1 MVKSL
6 LGCCS
11 ATRWAE
17 RLAGRRPFVSISALV
32 ESSDSCWGEM
42 REQDLLEAFD
52 GHPKIGDPD
61 SLKKKYAAT
70 KELATNEQSAVQYAS
85 DETIDELAA
94 CNQAYLEKFG
104 FIFIICATGKS
115 ADEMLVSIKNRIS
128 NTRERELRLAAEEQ
142 RKITNL
148 RLNKLLDHQ

>member
-1 MVKSL
+1 
-6 LGCCS
+6 
-11 ATRWAE
+11 
-17 RLAGRRPFVSISALV
+17 
-32 ESSDSCWGEM
+32 M

-70 KELATNEQSAVQYAS
+70 KKLATSEQSAVQYAS

-94 CNQAYLEKFG
+94 CNQAYLDKFG
-104 FIFIICATGKS
+104 FIFIICASGKS

-128 NTRERELRLAAEEQ
+128 NSRERELLLAAEEQ
-142 RKITNL
+142 RKITHL
-148 RLNKLLDHQ
+148 RLNKLFSSQ